1 MTQYIYQNT
10 TKKNQ
15 FGTVASVCT
24 RNLRFLKV
32 NRDYKMCKLSVLLTY
47 CVISPLFY
55 CGSAVFSQTESP
67 YSTFK
72 RIKVTDIGSGPK
84 INIQIDPE
92 LQAFALAPVDGSEEP
107 NEVDDQITLG
117 PKADAPK
124 VPVDLQD
131 WFWADIGTSIT
142 KASADRMSDAVLQL
156 AKAPTGFYLPRA
168 QHLNEIVKKYGSLIL
183 GSTISTK
190 VSPALVL
197 AVIGVESSGRS
208 DATSSAGAQGLMQL
222 IPDTAKRFGVTDSN
236 DPAQNIAGG
245 VAYLDWLLAEFK
257 GDPLLALAAYN
268 AGENAIKKNN
278 GVPDYPETRNYVP
291 KVVAAWQVARNLC
304 ASPPMLI
311 SEPCVFQVQV
321 HMSKK

>member
-1 MTQYIYQNT
+1 MY
-10 TKKNQ
+10 
-15 FGTVASVCT
+15 
-24 RNLRFLKV
+24 
-32 NRDYKMCKLSVLLTY
+32 KLSVLLTY
-47 CVISPLFY
+47 CVISSLFY

-72 RIKVTDIGSGPK
+72 RVKVTDIGSGPK

-92 LQAFALAPVDGSEEP
+92 LQALALAPVDGSEEP
-107 NEVDDQITLG
+107 NEVDDQIAIE
-117 PKADAPK
+117 PPK

-131 WFWADIGTSIT
+131 WFWTDIGTSIT
-142 KASADRMSDAVLQL
+142 KASADRMSDAMLQM
-156 AKAPTGFYLPRA
+156 AKAPSGFYLPHA

-190 VSPALVL
+190 VSPALVI
-197 AVIGVESSGRS
+197 AVISVESSGRS

-222 IPDTAKRFGVTDSN
+222 IPDTAMRFGVTDSN

-278 GVPDYPETRNYVP
+278 GVPDYAETRNYVP

-311 SEPCVFQVQV
+311 SGPCVFQVQV